1 MAVIAGGQHAPRQL
15 HFDLVADA
23 LAEQG
28 AAERRIH
35 ADVAG
40 LAVEFV
46 RARRCGDGASRR
58 LRPRS

>member
-1 MAVIAGGQHAPRQL
+1 MAVIASGQHARRQL
-15 HFDLVADA
+15 DFDSVADA

-40 LAVEFV
+40 LAVELV
-46 RARRCGDGASRR
+46 RADDAVTPRPALPFRRS
-58 LRPRS
+58 